1 MKPDDEERQ
10 RESNAI
16 LKQVDQQSEKITWS
30 TNTTDPAGDENDP
43 IEIWGKRLGRIIG
56 YAFALYLIWHLVTT
70 YVLK

>member
-1 MKPDDEERQ
+1 MKRDDEDRQ
-10 RESNAI
+10 RESDAI

-30 TNTTDPAGDENDP
+30 TNTTDPGHDENDP

-56 YAFALYLIWHLVTT
+56 YVFALYLIWHLVTT